1 MAEAAKAQR
10 PEILLVTE
18 AKTVHLEMGSDG
30 KFSATA
36 AAWEENKVIPRGRGS
51 RDPRGRRPLVHRQ
64 AAGAWRDDRAGHAGE
79 DGGSGAQ
86 G

>member
-18 AKTVHLEMGSDG
+18 AKTVHTRWVDG
-30 KFSATA
+30 KFSANS

-51 RDPRGRRPLVHRQ
+51 RDLRGRRPLVHRQ
-64 AAGAWRDDRAGHAGE
+64 AAGAGRNDRTGHASEG
-79 DGGSGAQ
+79 GGSGAR

>member
-1 MAEAAKAQR
+1 MADR
-10 PEILLVTE
+10 PEILLIAE
-18 AKTVHLEMGSDG
+18 NKTVLLEMGSDG
-30 KFSATA
+30 KFSANS

-64 AAGAWRDDRAGHAGE
+64 AAGAGRNDRTGHASEG
-79 DGGSGAQ
+79 GGSGAR

>member
-1 MAEAAKAQR
+1 MEQR
-10 PEILLVTE
+10 PEILLITE
-18 AKTVHLEMGSDG
+18 DKTVHLEMGSDG
-30 KFSATA
+30 KFSANS

-64 AAGAWRDDRAGHAGE
+64 AAGAGRKDRTGHASEG
-79 DGGSGAQ
+79 GGSGAR

>member
-10 PEILLVTE
+10 PKILLVTE

-30 KFSATA
+30 KFSAKS

-51 RDPRGRRPLVHRQ
+51 RDPRECRPMVHRQ
-64 AAGAWRDDRAGHAGE
+64 MVGAGRGDRAGHAGE
-79 DGGSGAQ
+79 DGGSGAR